1 MKLVLDFLIFVSEL
15 VMLVCAIAFVV
26 IAVRFVFS
34 LAKEAVS
41 ARFPKVAKFV
51 EKNYRYWLIA
61 IFVVL
66 FLLWRVR
73 AASLVARYS
82 LAPKLRVP

>member
-1 MKLVLDFLIFVSEL
+1 MKLVLDFLIFVLEL

-61 IFVVL
+61 IFVVINQSIL
-66 FLLWRVR
+66 EKKPIKKDERV
-73 AASLVARYS
+73 VE
-82 LAPKLRVP
+82 

>member
-15 VMLVCAIAFVV
+15 VMLVCAIAFVA

-41 ARFPKVAKFV
+41 ARFRKVAKFV

-61 IFVVL
+61 IFVVINQSIL
-66 FLLWRVR
+66 EKKPIKKDERV
-73 AASLVARYS
+73 VE
-82 LAPKLRVP
+82 

>member
-15 VMLVCAIAFVV
+15 VILVCAIAFVA

-61 IFVVL
+61 IFVVINQSIL
-66 FLLWRVR
+66 EEKPIKKDERV
-73 AASLVARYS
+73 VE
-82 LAPKLRVP
+82 

>member
-1 MKLVLDFLIFVSEL
+1 MKLVLDFLIFVLEL

-41 ARFPKVAKFV
+41 ARFPKAAKFV
-51 EKNYRYWLIA
+51 KKLS
-61 IFVVL
+61 VL
-66 FLLWRVR
+66 AGRDIRCLFCSGRSR
-73 AASLVARYS
+73 CFSCCSLS

>member
-34 LAKEAVS
+34 RQRGRPGALS
-41 ARFPKVAKFV
+41 
-51 EKNYRYWLIA
+51 
-61 IFVVL
+61 
-66 FLLWRVR
+66 
-73 AASLVARYS
+73 
-82 LAPKLRVP
+82 

>member
-1 MKLVLDFLIFVSEL
+1 MKLVLDFLIFISEL
-15 VMLVCAIAFVV
+15 VMLVCAIALVV
-26 IAVRFVFS
+26 IAVKPVFS

-61 IFVVL
+61 IFVVINQSIL
-66 FLLWRVR
+66 EEKPIKKDERV
-73 AASLVARYS
+73 VE
-82 LAPKLRVP
+82 

>member
-51 EKNYRYWLIA
+51 EKNYRYWLIT
-61 IFVVL
+61 IFVVINQSIL
-66 FLLWRVR
+66 EEKPIKKDERV
-73 AASLVARYS
+73 VE
-82 LAPKLRVP
+82 

>member
-1 MKLVLDFLIFVSEL
+1 MKLVLDFLIFISEL

-61 IFVVL
+61 IFVVINQSIL
-66 FLLWRVR
+66 EKKPIKKDERV
-73 AASLVARYS
+73 VE
-82 LAPKLRVP
+82 

>member
-61 IFVVL
+61 IFVVINQSIL
-66 FLLWRVR
+66 EEKPIKKDERV
-73 AASLVARYS
+73 VE
-82 LAPKLRVP
+82 

>member
-34 LAKEAVS
+34 LAKEAVP

-61 IFVVL
+61 IFVVISQSIMEEKPIKKDE
-66 FLLWRVR
+66 RV
-73 AASLVARYS
+73 VE
-82 LAPKLRVP
+82 

>member
-1 MKLVLDFLIFVSEL
+1 MKPVLDFLIFVSEL
-15 VMLVCAIAFVV
+15 VILVCAIALVV

-61 IFVVL
+61 IFVVINQSIL
-66 FLLWRVR
+66 EEKPIKKDERV
-73 AASLVARYS
+73 VE
-82 LAPKLRVP
+82 

>member
-1 MKLVLDFLIFVSEL
+1 MKPVLDFLIFVSEL
-15 VMLVCAIAFVV
+15 VMLVCAIALVV
-26 IAVRFVFS
+26 IAVKLVFS

-61 IFVVL
+61 IFVVINQSIL
-66 FLLWRVR
+66 EEKPIKKDERV
-73 AASLVARYS
+73 VE
-82 LAPKLRVP
+82 

>member
-1 MKLVLDFLIFVSEL
+1 MKLALDFLIFVSEL

-34 LAKEAVS
+34 LAKETVS
-41 ARFPKVAKFV
+41 ARFPMVAKFV

-61 IFVVL
+61 IFVVINQSIL
-66 FLLWRVR
+66 EEKPIKKDERV
-73 AASLVARYS
+73 VE
-82 LAPKLRVP
+82 

>member
-1 MKLVLDFLIFVSEL
+1 
-15 VMLVCAIAFVV
+15 MLVCAIAFVV

-34 LAKEAVS
+34 LAKEAVP

-61 IFVVL
+61 IFVVINQSIL
-66 FLLWRVR
+66 EEKPIKNAERV
-73 AASLVARYS
+73 VE
-82 LAPKLRVP
+82 

>member
-1 MKLVLDFLIFVSEL
+1 MRLVLDFLIFVSEL

-61 IFVVL
+61 IFVVINQSIL
-66 FLLWRVR
+66 EKKPIKKDERV
-73 AASLVARYS
+73 VE
-82 LAPKLRVP
+82 